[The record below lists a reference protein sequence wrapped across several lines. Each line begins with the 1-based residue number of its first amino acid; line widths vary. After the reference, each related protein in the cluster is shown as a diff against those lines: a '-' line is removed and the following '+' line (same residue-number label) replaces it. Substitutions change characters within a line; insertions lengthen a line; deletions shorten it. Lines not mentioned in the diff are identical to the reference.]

1 MNSNRNIIFVYNAKG
16 GKWNYILDTVHK
28 YASPSTYECNLCK
41 ITHDLKMKEAWKKF
55 IESSPHNFKFL
66 HSEELEEYNLT
77 NYKNDLPICVEEN
90 SGEYKILINKD
101 QMNKYKDEFDLINIE
116 LPLEYKLD
124 LVIFSNSFKFLLNS
138 PTTPINKSLS

>member
-1 MNSNRNIIFVYNAKG
+1 MLLIKENLRMAKYLQTCFVRKFCSILLMNSNRNIIFVYNAKG

-41 ITHDLKMKEAWKKF
+41 ITHDLKMKEAWRKF

-90 SGEYKILINKD
+90 SGEYKMLINKD
-101 QMNKYKDEFDLINIE
+101 QMNKYKDEFDLINV
-116 LPLEYKLD
+116 LEEIL
-124 LVIFSNSFKFLLNS
+124 
-138 PTTPINKSLS
+138 

>member
-1 MNSNRNIIFVYNAKG
+1 MAKYLQTCFVRKFCSILLMNSKRNIIFVYNAKG

-41 ITHDLKMKEAWKKF
+41 ITHDLKMREAWRKF

-66 HSEELEEYNLT
+66 HSEELEEYNLL

-90 SGEYKILINKD
+90 NGEYKILINKD
-101 QMNKYKDEFDLINIE
+101 QMNKYKDEFDLINI
-116 LPLEYKLD
+116 LEKIL
-124 LVIFSNSFKFLLNS
+124 
-138 PTTPINKSLS
+138 

>member
-41 ITHDLKMKEAWKKF
+41 ITHDLKMKEAWRKF
-55 IESSPHNFKFL
+55 IESSPHHFKFL
-66 HSEELEEYNLT
+66 HSEELEEYNLL

-90 SGEYKILINKD
+90 SGEYKILINKNL
-101 QMNKYKDEFDLINIE
+101 MNKYKDEFDLINI
-116 LPLEYKLD
+116 LEKIL
-124 LVIFSNSFKFLLNS
+124 
-138 PTTPINKSLS
+138 

>member
-1 MNSNRNIIFVYNAKG
+1 MLLIKENLRMAKYLQTCFVRKFCSILRMNSIRNIIFVYNAKG

-90 SGEYKILINKD
+90 SGEYKMLINKD
-101 QMNKYKDEFDLINIE
+101 QMNKYKDEFDLINV
-116 LPLEYKLD
+116 LEEIL
-124 LVIFSNSFKFLLNS
+124 
-138 PTTPINKSLS
+138 